1 MTKGPGGDYDSG
13 TYMWSFVTQILHS
26 GQPSHGGDRTTF
38 EKMINPSPILIILGL
53 VVSISRYHHLNVLFD
68 GVNRI

>member
-38 EKMINPSPILIILGL
+38 EKMINPSPILILFICC
-53 VVSISRYHHLNVLFD
+53 YPLFD
-68 GVNRI
+68 N